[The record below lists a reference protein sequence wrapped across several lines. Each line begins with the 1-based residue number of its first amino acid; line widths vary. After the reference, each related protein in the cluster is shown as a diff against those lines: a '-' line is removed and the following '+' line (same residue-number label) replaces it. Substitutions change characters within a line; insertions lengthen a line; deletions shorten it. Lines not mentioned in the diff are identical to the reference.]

1 MEDKSSGLTANK
13 FVCTLLRIN
22 VILTAESL
30 DLRSEFPG
38 YEHSP
43 GLKCLMP
50 QTVCRT
56 YGSSLIGCST
66 AIESFQEAL
75 IKQRALSVWI
85 VTLIPHM
92 GANLSVCRNNYYHC
106 LQYGIRIYTVCNNQ
120 FCHEKSANSVYCT
133 RIFKFKKIYTVYI
146 AVCRCITLTDINH
159 YLGKQ
164 CNYLPDNYFLT
175 LAAQQKKFIFLRGN
189 QSENEKALLTN

>member
-1 MEDKSSGLTANK
+1 
-13 FVCTLLRIN
+13 
-22 VILTAESL
+22 
-30 DLRSEFPG
+30 
-38 YEHSP
+38 
-43 GLKCLMP
+43 MP
-50 QTVCRT
+50 QTVCRV

-75 IKQRALSVWI
+75 IKQRASSVWI

-92 GANLSVCRNNYYHC
+92 SANLSVCRNNYYHC

-120 FCHEKSANSVYCT
+120 FCHEKSANSSYCT

-159 YLGKQ
+159 YLGKH

-175 LAAQQKKFIFLRGN
+175 LAAQQKNLFSCVETKVKMRRLCWPISLRPETVDSIGWRLIMPHQCTKIKLFTTFPLCNFILGFLEVLRKK
-189 QSENEKALLTN
+189 S